1 MDEKYWSEAKNKG
14 YVVRSR
20 TVKSLSW
27 CFMNKRKLFNGKAFD
42 ILKIVKKFPTL
53 QFFTDQNKIFY
64 YIRFKCNV

>member
-20 TVKSLSW
+20 TEKSLSW

-42 ILKIVKKFPTL
+42 ILK
-53 QFFTDQNKIFY
+53 QKISYSPVFY
-64 YIRFKCNV
+64 RSKQDLLLYKIQV